1 MKSPW
6 IRRIALGFGALVLLL
21 VIAASVLIATFDA
34 NRYKG
39 LAIDWMKEQRQRTL
53 AIDGPIELSFFPR
66 LAVKVTKVRL
76 SEAGRARGSEFA
88 SIDEASLSLQ
98 VLPLLKKQLVIDR
111 VSAKGVRAIYSQD
124 RGHAN
129 HGWLDTYHTFSFSTY
144 QDHDHM
150 RFRSL
155 RVMNEDTVAPG
166 QGFGTHPH
174 NDMEI
179 VTYVLE
185 GALEHKDSM
194 GNGEVLRPGE
204 FQRMSAGTGITHSE
218 FNPSDSEPVHLYQ
231 IWIFPERKGIEPS
244 YEQKR
249 FPEVERHNQL
259 RLVAS
264 RNAENGSLLIHQD
277 ARIYL
282 SQVDAEKEIE
292 HELLEGRH
300 AWLQVLR
307 GSVSLNGI
315 NLETSDG
322 AAVSEERSLT
332 IRANSDAEI
341 MLFDLV

>member
-1 MKSPW
+1 M
-6 IRRIALGFGALVLLL
+6 I
-21 VIAASVLIATFDA
+21 
-34 NRYKG
+34 
-39 LAIDWMKEQRQRTL
+39 Q
-53 AIDGPIELSFFPR
+53 
-66 LAVKVTKVRL
+66 VRK
-76 SEAGRARGSEFA
+76 A
-88 SIDEASLSLQ
+88 
-98 VLPLLKKQLVIDR
+98 
-111 VSAKGVRAIYSQD
+111 QD

-129 HGWLDTYHTFSFSTY
+129 HGWLDTFHTFSFSTY
-144 QDHDHM
+144 QDRDHM
-150 RFRSL
+150 KFRSL

-218 FNPSDSEPVHLYQ
+218 FNPSQDEPVHLYQ
-231 IWIFPERKGIEPS
+231 IWLFPERKGIEPS

-249 FPEVERHNQL
+249 FPEEERHDQM

-264 RNAENGSLLIHQD
+264 RDAEDGSLLIHTD

-282 SQVDAEKEIE
+282 SQISAAEEIW
-292 HELLEGRH
+292 HQLPEGRYG
-300 AWLQVLR
+300 WLQVLR
-307 GSVSLNGI
+307 GSVSVNGVE
-315 NLETSDG
+315 LATSDG
-322 AAVSEERSLT
+322 AAISEETSLT
-332 IRANSDAEI
+332 IRANTDAEI